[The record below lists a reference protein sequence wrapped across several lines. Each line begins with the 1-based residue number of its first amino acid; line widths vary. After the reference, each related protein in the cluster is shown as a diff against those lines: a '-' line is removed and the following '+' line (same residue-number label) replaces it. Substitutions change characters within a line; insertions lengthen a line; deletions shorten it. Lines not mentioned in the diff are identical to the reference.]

1 MLLLSHRQDV
11 VSAER
16 LIDALWGEHP
26 PPTANKAL
34 QVHVSQLRRALG
46 AETIVTRPG
55 RLPVALEPGQ
65 LDVERFETLVER
77 ARRPPADAA
86 ELLRQALALF
96 RGPPLADAPL
106 LGPARA
112 RPTG

>member
-26 PPTANKAL
+26 PPTASKAL
-34 QVHVSQLRRALG
+34 QVNVSQLRRALG

-55 RLPVALEPGQ
+55 GYRIALEPGQ
-65 LDVERFETLVER
+65 LDVERFETLVEQSR
-77 ARRPPADAA
+77 GNVPRGRRRVAAR
-86 ELLRQALALF
+86 
-96 RGPPLADAPL
+96 G
-106 LGPARA
+106 ARA
-112 RPTG
+112 VPRPAADRRAAARPRR